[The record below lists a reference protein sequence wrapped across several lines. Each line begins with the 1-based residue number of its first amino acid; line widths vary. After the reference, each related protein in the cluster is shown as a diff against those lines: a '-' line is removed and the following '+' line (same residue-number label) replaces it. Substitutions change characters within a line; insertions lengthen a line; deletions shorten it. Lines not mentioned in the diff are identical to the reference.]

1 MDLCD
6 PCEVGMFQPTTGQKS
21 CVRCAR
27 GSFQVS
33 LTLALALALALP
45 QPQPY
50 PYF

>member
-27 GSFQVS
+27 GSFQVT
-33 LTLALALALALP
+33 LTLALTLAHP
-45 QPQPY
+45 NPTPT
-50 PYF
+50 PMPNP